1 MERVVLFGEGELG
14 RLAHFYLTQDSP
26 YEVAAFTVDGKHIRA
41 ARVQG
46 LPVVPFEEVQS
57 LYPPGDFR
65 MFIAVGYARMNKLRE
80 SKYHAAKELG
90 YDLITYLSSTATVWP
105 ETSIGDNCFIMEH
118 TVIQPFAAI
127 GNDVVIWSGCHI
139 NHESEI
145 KDHCFLSSN
154 VVVAGL
160 TTIEPNCF
168 LGLHATIRNEIT
180 VARECVIG
188 AGSLIM
194 KDTQPREVYSG
205 HRAQL
210 LRLPSNRLPPSVL
223 TGHVEGRES

>member
-26 YEVAAFTVDGKHIRA
+26 YEVAAFTVDGTHMRA
-41 ARVQG
+41 TNVQG
-46 LPVVPFEEVQS
+46 LPVVPFEEVQTI
-57 LYPPGDFR
+57 YPPGDFK
-65 MFIAVGYARMNKLRE
+65 MFIAVGYAQMNKLRE

-90 YDLITYLSSTATVWP
+90 YDLVTYLSSTATVWP
-105 ETSIGDNCFIMEH
+105 GTSIGDNCFIMEQ
-118 TVIQPFAAI
+118 TVIQPLVTI
-127 GNDVVIWSGCHI
+127 GNDVVMWSGCHI

-145 KDHCFLSSN
+145 QDHCFLSSD

-194 KDTQPREVYSG
+194 KDTQPREVYAG

-210 LRLPSNRLPPSVL
+210 LRIPSDRLPATAL
-223 TGHVEGRES
+223 TGHVEAKES